1 MTDKI
6 RLLFRK
12 DRESYLCFYRILG
25 FFPRDI
31 EIYKQALLHKS
42 LSVKSQGRLL
52 NNERLEF
59 LGDAILDAVV
69 GDIVY
74 KRFPGKREGFLT
86 NTRSKIVQRETLNR
100 VAVQIGL
107 DKLIK
112 YTTRQ
117 SSHNSYLCGNAFEAL
132 VGAIY
137 LDRGY
142 DACMEFM
149 EKRIIANY
157 LNIDRISQKEMNFKS
172 RLIEWGQ
179 KNKFSIEFTVLDQS
193 LDDEQNPTFTT
204 QVVIEG
210 IAGGEGKGYSK
221 KESQQEAARFT
232 LSKIKKDSQFIEAI
246 YAAKQAR
253 EEEEEARKRPTENVP
268 AVIPVRE
275 TTLALAEIAVEES
288 VVTEKYDDVER
299 IISEA
304 ENARRLPQTRKRFR
318 TRKRTRSGCPAP
330 SRLDVTGT
338 DEPWLL
344 PETDSH
350 VTSLDDQIMVFR
362 HDLQFSRHLGKGNR
376 VNALATEGH
385 HPAETVLGDQVHG
398 MASHAGGQV
407 AVVRRGAPPTLDVS
421 QHRLTGLKPGLVL
434 YFLRNILRRFL
445 SAKSLDTLRHHHNGI
460 RLPLLQAADDR
471 VPYPV
476 DVIRNLRNQND
487 VASPGHA

>member
-268 AVIPVRE
+268 AILPEKNTAIVLSEITEEEQV
-275 TTLALAEIAVEES
+275 LA
-288 VVTEKYDDVER
+288 EKYDDVER

-304 ENARRLPQTRKRFR
+304 EEMAF
-318 TRKRTRSGCPAP
+318 SG
-330 SRLDVTGT
+330 
-338 DEPWLL
+338 
-344 PETDSH
+344 
-350 VTSLDDQIMVFR
+350 
-362 HDLQFSRHLGKGNR
+362 K
-376 VNALATEGH
+376 ATEE
-385 HPAETVLGDQVHG
+385 ADKETVE
-398 MASHAGGQV
+398 
-407 AVVRRGAPPTLDVS
+407 S
-421 QHRLTGLKPGLVL
+421 QETALK
-434 YFLRNILRRFL
+434 
-445 SAKSLDTLRHHHNGI
+445 
-460 RLPLLQAADDR
+460 
-471 VPYPV
+471 
-476 DVIRNLRNQND
+476 
-487 VASPGHA
+487 